1 MSLFLFTTAIGSLL
15 EFPFTA
21 LAKNPLFLW
30 IFIIVAI
37 IATITTLIFWFLFR
51 NLNRQDDEL
60 NGLDKTSTNVPTR
73 MDERQDDAPV

>member
-1 MSLFLFTTAIGSLL
+1 
-15 EFPFTA
+15 
-21 LAKNPLFLW
+21 LW

-51 NLNRQDDEL
+51 HLNRQDDEL

-73 MDERQDDAPV
+73 MDESQDAPV

>member
-15 EFPFTA
+15 EFPFAA
-21 LAKNPLFLW
+21 LAKNPLFIW

-51 NLNRQDDEL
+51 NLNKQDDEL

-73 MDERQDDAPV
+73 MDEMQDAPV